1 MNADLPSTPDCFPG
15 PHTPPCAVEAAAIVN
30 RIGLRIG
37 MKVL

>member
-1 MNADLPSTPDCFPG
+1 MNADLAPRLIVFPG

-30 RIGLRIG
+30 RSGLRIG